1 MADSPAKL
9 TQYEAAMH
17 EAGHAI
23 AALRVGYHVRDMFL
37 ASPDD
42 DRPLRGGV
50 WYRPSALVWDGV
62 PGSLDG
68 DPKNRKMAEDDC
80 LVLAAR
86 RLRAFGVTQRELDL
100 MYKVNPAKLLGLSPP
115 AESAVAR
122 Q

>member
-80 LVLAAR
+80 LVLAAG
-86 RLRAFGVTQRELDL
+86 AWVQ
-100 MYKVNPAKLLGLSPP
+100 AKLSGGNGLLILDTNWCKSSVASAATPP
-115 AESAVAR
+115 PTY
-122 Q
+122 